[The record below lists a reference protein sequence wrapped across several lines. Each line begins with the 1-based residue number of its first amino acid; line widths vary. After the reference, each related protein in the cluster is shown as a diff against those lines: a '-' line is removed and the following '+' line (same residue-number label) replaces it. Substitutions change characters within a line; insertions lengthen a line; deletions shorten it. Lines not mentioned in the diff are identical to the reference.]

1 MTIQPE
7 LSASATS
14 QAVPTVLR
22 ADDIHV
28 RWVMPE
34 IFHDLPI
41 HERDDDEAVRLLEE
55 LVDKALQGAEYQD
68 KTAFGVM
75 CALGLGD
82 LVAAGVEYAGVCVTA
97 VGDTPC
103 SATVSVTLVDSPDV
117 EGVAGAT
124 REIASSLRR
133 IEAGEVSEIELPC
146 GLAVSCIGTRQEKL
160 PGELTESDESLTFS
174 TAYIRVYVSLPNGT
188 TVVVEMATPN
198 TAAWDLFS
206 TMFGNTVS
214 SIRLFNADGSPL
226 ITSGTTGT

>member
-1 MTIQPE
+1 MQ
-7 LSASATS
+7 
-14 QAVPTVLR
+14 R
-22 ADDIHV
+22 H
-28 RWVMPE
+28 
-34 IFHDLPI
+34 
-41 HERDDDEAVRLLEE
+41 
-55 LVDKALQGAEYQD
+55 
-68 KTAFGVM
+68 
-75 CALGLGD
+75 
-82 LVAAGVEYAGVCVTA
+82 GVCDF
-97 VGDTPC
+97 GGQPGC
-103 SATVSVTLVDSPDV
+103 R
-117 EGVAGAT
+117 GG
-124 REIASSLRR
+124 RRRNKEIASSLRR